1 MLNWGGD
8 ITWLIVHLK
17 SIPFRQTGKPMMI
30 QSVESVLIDLCS
42 RNLEV
47 GTHIR
52 LGGDRF
58 PE

>member
-1 MLNWGGD
+1 M
-8 ITWLIVHLK
+8 I
-17 SIPFRQTGKPMMI
+17 I
-30 QSVESVLIDLCS
+30 QSVESTLIELCS

-58 PE
+58 PKLSVLVLNLDEK

>member
-1 MLNWGGD
+1 M
-8 ITWLIVHLK
+8 HLK
-17 SIPFRQTGKPMMI
+17 SIPFKQTGKLMII
-30 QSVESVLIDLCS
+30 QSVESTLIELCS

-58 PE
+58 PKLSVLVLNLDEK

>member
-1 MLNWGGD
+1 M
-8 ITWLIVHLK
+8 HLK
-17 SIPFRQTGKPMMI
+17 SIPFKQTGKLMII
-30 QSVESVLIDLCS
+30 QSVESTLIELCS

-58 PE
+58 PELSVLVLNLDEK